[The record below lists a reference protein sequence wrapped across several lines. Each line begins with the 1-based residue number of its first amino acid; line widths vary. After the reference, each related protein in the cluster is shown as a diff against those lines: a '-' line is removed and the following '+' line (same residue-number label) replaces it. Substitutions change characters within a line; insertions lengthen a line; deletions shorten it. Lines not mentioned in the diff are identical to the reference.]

1 MCKTGKLFFCAQLLT
16 NRCFYR
22 HVHLYMQCKFKVCPK
37 LVVVRVVMFLPFP
50 KFILLYIFIITA
62 EHFRDRGLGGSMS

>member
-1 MCKTGKLFFCAQLLT
+1 
-16 NRCFYR
+16 
-22 HVHLYMQCKFKVCPK
+22 MQCKFKVCPK